1 MKIFKTWNVYFV
13 FWFAQLLRWHLA
25 QCFSLSLIN
34 CYVDISR
41 TIYFL
46 VCLTVTLESR
56 ALAHYLFSSF
66 FNYNVNVLRTNCFSA
81 LFNYYVGMLRTICF
95 LLSSPIAL
103 VCCELFVFSFLKLLR
118 WYVAHF
124 LFYTFFNYHVGMLRT
139 ISSTFSDYYVCVLRT
154 ISFLLLTATL
164 VCCALFVFYF
174 L

>member
-1 MKIFKTWNVYFV
+1 MVCFTVTLVIRPLIV
-13 FWFAQLLRWHLA
+13 FWFVQLLRWHLA
-25 QCFSLSLIN
+25 QCFSSSLIN
-34 CYVDISR
+34 CYVDISC

-66 FNYNVNVLRTNCFSA
+66 FNYYVNVLRTNCFSA

-103 VCCELFVFSFLKLLR
+103 VCCVLFVFSFLKLLR
-118 WYVAHF
+118 WCVAHF

-139 ISSTFSDYYVCVLRT
+139 IS
-154 ISFLLLTATL
+154 FLLSMTITF
-164 VCCALFVFYF
+164 VCCALFLFYF
-174 L
+174 